1 MRVQGEDEGPW
12 VSGKRVWG
20 GTGCVRAGLG
30 RSSWAWLQTQSPG
43 GGEGGRGCQLAV
55 RLPPWGLRLLLRA
68 AAGQGKPAELRRRQK
83 EAKKAT
89 GRATRWRKESG
100 APLSC
105 LPLTSL
111 PLLTLVSPFV
121 RGS

>member
-1 MRVQGEDEGPW
+1 MKALGFRGRGSGVGLV
-12 VSGKRVWG
+12 VSGLAWAGAPRPTVTGRRGAWG
-20 GTGCVRAGLG
+20 GLPAVSAPAALG
-30 RSSWAWLQTQSPG
+30 T
-43 GGEGGRGCQLAV
+43 
-55 RLPPWGLRLLLRA
+55 RLLLRA

-83 EAKKAT
+83 GAKKAT

-105 LPLTSL
+105 LPLTRL